1 MIDPSSA
8 GDDVTDTSAWL
19 PDQTTWVPDETDTT
33 RPSAARVYDALL
45 GGGHNF
51 AADRA
56 AAARIEQVLPNARRV
71 ARSNRAFLRRAVRY
85 MASQG
90 VTRFLDLGSGIP
102 TVGNVHEIARDAN
115 PESRVVYVDF
125 EAVVVAHS
133 RLLLDGDE
141 RTAVV
146 EADLTEPDTVLA
158 DPAVRALLDTDEPVG
173 LLLVA
178 VFHFVPDHKDPA
190 GLVARYLSALP
201 EGSFAAISHLT
212 ADHDAE
218 SMAQVAETMANSP
231 NPMFFRPFDRVTPLF
246 AGLDLVEPGLVDAD
260 LWRPEPG
267 AVDPDGPAR
276 GVYAGVGR
284 VR

>member
-1 MIDPSSA
+1 M
-8 GDDVTDTSAWL
+8 
-19 PDQTTWVPDETDTT
+19 
-33 RPSAARVYDALL
+33 
-45 GGGHNF
+45 
-51 AADRA
+51 
-56 AAARIEQVLPNARRV
+56 LPNARRV

-85 MASQG
+85 MAAQG

-115 PESRVVYVDF
+115 PDSRVVYVDF
-125 EAVVVAHS
+125 ESVAVAHS

-146 EADLTEPDTVLA
+146 EADLTDPATVLA
-158 DPAVRALLDTDEPVG
+158 DEDVRALLATDEPVG

-190 GLVARYLSALP
+190 GLVDRYLSALP
-201 EGSFAAISHLT
+201 AGSLAAISHLT

-218 SMAQVAETMANSP
+218 GMAQVAETMANSP
-231 NPMFFRPFDRVTPLF
+231 NPMFFRPFEQITPLF

-267 AVDPDGPAR
+267 VSDPDGPAR

-284 VR
+284 VRR